1 MTNGNLFKK
10 IIGYVLV
17 AAISSAATFGVIF
30 YVGYQNRTKLD
41 ELNSLIDIYY
51 IGEPNKGAME
61 EAAAYAMIEAMGDK
75 WSYYIPARDYA
86 SYMEEMNNAYV
97 GIGVT
102 VSLTAD
108 KTGLEV
114 KTVEEGGSA
123 KEVGIR
129 PGDVIIAVEGE
140 RITDLGMSGAT
151 VRIKGEENTAV
162 TLTVRRGEEEMSFTP
177 TRRRVEVVVAAGQM
191 LPENI
196 GLVTINNF
204 DGRCAQETIAAIEA
218 LVEKGAKALIFDVRF
233 NPGGYKKELVEVLDY
248 LLPEGVLFHSQDY
261 TGAEAFDYSDADCL
275 ELPMAVLINA
285 DSYSAAEFFA
295 AALDEYDWAF
305 TVGANTTGKG
315 YFQST
320 FQMTDGS
327 AVGLSVGKYF
337 TPKGVSLAE
346 VGGLQVDLPVA
357 VTEEMDALIYG
368 GLLSPEE
375 DPQIQAA
382 VERLLEEN
390 AEKLD

>member
-10 IIGYVLV
+10 IISYVLV
-17 AAISSAATFGVIF
+17 AAISSAATFGAVL
-30 YVGYQNRTKLD
+30 YMGYKNRTKLD

-75 WSYYIPARDYA
+75 WSYYIPAREYA

-102 VSLTAD
+102 VTLTAD

-140 RITDLGMSGAT
+140 RIADLGMSGAT

-218 LVEKGAKALIFDVRF
+218 LVEQGAKALIFDVRY

-346 VGGLQVDLPVA
+346 VGGLQVDLPVT